1 MPPPF
6 ELLYGGD
13 LGGKAR
19 GLLRTARMLHAGEDL
34 AGGNTPFVSI
44 PPSAVI
50 GTDLFDEVVAL
61 NRLGDLVREGPPEG
75 DEKAVY
81 RAFLGARL
89 PGGARERLR
98 AWLRG
103 HRVPLAVR
111 SSSVQEDN
119 PLYSFSGIYRTNFV
133 ANAGPIEERARDLE
147 RAVRIVLGST
157 CLPRAYAYRRRHDI
171 RSEDERM
178 AVLVQHV
185 VGRRRGG
192 LFFPLVAGVGFSKNM
207 YPWND
212 RISVDDGVVRLVYG
226 LGTRAVGREYAR
238 VFVPSQ
244 PSLRPEGFSVEAIE
258 QYAQDRFD
266 AVDLQSRTFRQGIP
280 LRDVIGTEGNG
291 LGLVS
296 SLVRE
301 GDFLRTPR
309 WPLTVDDRFVL
320 TFDEIIAGRTS
331 LPLVPILRS
340 LFESLSA
347 ALGTAVD
354 LEFACPGVA
363 EEGGAAPTLAILQ
376 VRPLGV
382 REQNRL
388 VRVDPG
394 SGRVVLRSHRV
405 MGNGEIE
412 GIRHA
417 VLVLEEDYRRAR
429 PEASVLEIRRLD
441 RALEGRPYL
450 LIGPGRWGTTNPAL
464 GVPAVYEAIC
474 GCAALVEVAEGAMAP
489 EVSYGTHFFGDLLSS
504 GTFYMA
510 LLPREGD
517 VFDRGFLLR
526 HASAPANGVRLVE
539 FPDPLTLQVD
549 GQSREGVAFCP
560 GLGTL
565 SQPGKGDARG
575 GRGKKG

>member
-6 ELLYGGD
+6 ESLYGGEP
-13 LGGKAR
+13 GGKAR
-19 GLLRTARMLHAGEDL
+19 GLLSTARMLQAGSDL
-34 AGGNTPFVSI
+34 AGANTPFLSI

-50 GTDLFDEVVAL
+50 GTDLFDEVVEGNGL
-61 NRLGDLVREGPPEG
+61 RGLVREGPPEG
-75 DEKAVY
+75 SEKAVY
-81 RAFLGARL
+81 QAFLDARL
-89 PGGARERLR
+89 PDGLR
-98 AWLRG
+98 GRIRRWLAG

-119 PLYSFSGIYRTNFV
+119 PLYSFSGIYRTRFV
-133 ANAGPIEERARDLE
+133 ANVGPLEERARDLE
-147 RAVRIVLGST
+147 RAILIVLGST
-157 CLPRAYAYRRRHDI
+157 CLPRAYAYRRRRGI

-178 AVLVQHV
+178 AVLIQHV

-207 YPWND
+207 YPWSD

-226 LGTRAVGREYAR
+226 VGTRAVGREYAR

-244 PSLRPEGFSVEAIE
+244 PGLRPEGFSVEAIE
-258 QYAQDRFD
+258 RYAQERFD
-266 AVDLQSRTFRQGIP
+266 AVDLESRTFRRAIP
-280 LRDVIGTEGNG
+280 VREVIGTEGNG
-291 LGLVS
+291 LDLVS

-309 WPLTVDDRFVL
+309 WPLTEDDRFVL
-320 TFDEIIAGRTS
+320 TFDEVIAGRTP

-354 LEFACPGVA
+354 LEFACTGVA

-382 REQNRL
+382 REQNRH

-394 SGRVVLRSHRV
+394 SGRVVLRSRRV
-405 MGNGEIE
+405 MGNGEI
-412 GIRHA
+412 GAIRHA

-429 PEASVLEIRRLD
+429 PEAAVLEIRRLD
-441 RALEGRPYL
+441 RALEGKPYI

-464 GVPAVYEAIC
+464 GVPAGYEAIS
-474 GCAALVEVAEGAMAP
+474 GCAAVVEVAAGAMAP

-517 VFDRGFLLR
+517 LFDRGFLLR
-526 HASAPANGVRLVE
+526 HASAPVDGVRMVE
-539 FPDPLTLQVD
+539 LPDPLTLQVD
-549 GQSREGVAFCP
+549 GQSREGVLFSP
-560 GLGTL
+560 GRGA
-565 SQPGKGDARG
+565 SPQPRRKRARRGGG
-575 GRGKKG
+575 GRG

>member
-1 MPPPF
+1 M
-6 ELLYGGD
+6 
-13 LGGKAR
+13 
-19 GLLRTARMLHAGEDL
+19 
-34 AGGNTPFVSI
+34 
-44 PPSAVI
+44 
-50 GTDLFDEVVAL
+50 
-61 NRLGDLVREGPPEG
+61 
-75 DEKAVY
+75 
-81 RAFLGARL
+81 
-89 PGGARERLR
+89 
-98 AWLRG
+98 
-103 HRVPLAVR
+103 
-111 SSSVQEDN
+111 
-119 PLYSFSGIYRTNFV
+119 
-133 ANAGPIEERARDLE
+133 
-147 RAVRIVLGST
+147 
-157 CLPRAYAYRRRHDI
+157 
-171 RSEDERM
+171 
-178 AVLVQHV
+178 
-185 VGRRRGG
+185 
-192 LFFPLVAGVGFSKNM
+192 
-207 YPWND
+207 
-212 RISVDDGVVRLVYG
+212 
-226 LGTRAVGREYAR
+226 
-238 VFVPSQ
+238 
-244 PSLRPEGFSVEAIE
+244 
-258 QYAQDRFD
+258 
-266 AVDLQSRTFRQGIP
+266 
-280 LRDVIGTEGNG
+280 
-291 LGLVS
+291 
-296 SLVRE
+296 RE